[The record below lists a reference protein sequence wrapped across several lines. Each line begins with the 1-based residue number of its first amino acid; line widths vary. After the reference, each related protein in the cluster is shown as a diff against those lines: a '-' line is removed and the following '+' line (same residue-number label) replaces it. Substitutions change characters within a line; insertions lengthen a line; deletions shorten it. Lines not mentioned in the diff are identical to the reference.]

1 MTRLWQDVVKGYF
14 HVVRRFRG
22 GIFCSG
28 KAPSVSC
35 ATIRATTG
43 TRLGAQKEKR
53 RCRSPFARKRNT
65 GKSSHAPTLSLYHK
79 KMLLVNTLSEGFRNF
94 SLLHKNVLKASAKM
108 SIEKCE
114 NICYNE
120 ITKQEE
126 VQSDETLI
134 STTFIHKISSFVHN
148 DSGTDTHHSSYR
160 EIF

>member
-1 MTRLWQDVVKGYF
+1 MARRSQGLFSCCAPFLRRYF
-14 HVVRRFRG
+14 FAQAKRCRCPARQSAPRPERG
-22 GIFCSG
+22 GCPERKTAVPIFLCPQAEHG
-28 KAPSVSC
+28 KIL
-35 ATIRATTG
+35 TRANIIIIP
-43 TRLGAQKEKR
+43 Q
-53 RCRSPFARKRNT
+53 
-65 GKSSHAPTLSLYHK
+65 

>member
-1 MTRLWQDVVKGYF
+1 MARRSQGLFSCCTPFSRRYF
-14 HVVRRFRG
+14 LLRQSAVGVLRDDPRHDRNEVGV
-22 GIFCSG
+22 
-28 KAPSVSC
+28 
-35 ATIRATTG
+35 
-43 TRLGAQKEKR
+43 QKEKR